1 MNENIRRV
9 EMVLQEVLNVG
20 LGAFNTIQAGAEQI
34 PTRWSALY
42 SRLVSRGA
50 LDRSP
55 LADRLHDTLDSSL
68 DGVKD
73 ARRKLVGLSGRRL
86 A

>member
-20 LGAFNTIQAGAEQI
+20 LGAFNTAQAVWERVPDRLSTAYG
-34 PTRWSALY
+34 
-42 SRLVSRGA
+42 RLVSQGA
-50 LDRSP
+50 RDRSP
-55 LADRLHDTLDSSL
+55 LADRLHDGLDQGL
-68 DGVKD
+68 DGW
-73 ARRKLVGLSGRRL
+73 RETRKKLNGRRAVPL